1 MENLK
6 FDDKVKF
13 KNRKGE
19 IFDGVFIKSY
29 FYKNKNKGIEKLYYQ
44 IEVNDKTI
52 SVDPKNIVNN

>member
-19 IFDGVFIKSY
+19 IIDGVFIKSY

-44 IEVNDKTI
+44 IEVGEKTV
-52 SVDPKNIVNN
+52 SVDPKNIVNQ